1 MSIAQRPP
9 GVGTGAPGPS
19 GNFHYMA
26 YASAADGTDF
36 TYPAVVAPGLTYIAI
51 ISSATEIVAPA
62 LGDFAGQFRKYIGT
76 DGTDGNTVIYGTA
89 DPTTEGA
96 DGDTYIKLVTGV
108 PSKVFGPK
116 ASGVWPAGV
125 DLVGAD
131 GTSGNTII
139 YGTVDPTTEG
149 ADGDTYIKLVAD
161 APGVVFGPK
170 AGGVWPAGVSMIGA
184 AGDPGAQ
191 GRKAGLRLSFNN
203 GTGTGAPSA
212 GQWKVNSSTLLSP
225 TPMTVLRLS
234 DVDLDS
240 VDLQGLY
247 ASWAVGDMLHFKSA
261 DNADTTTLSLRITE
275 TPSEQ
280 TSHWMITVEGV
291 HGAIPSNNEI
301 CVIQHAPGPNV
312 LPGVQTATT
321 FTTLPAAADSAN
333 ETYLVL
339 DTMLHYTSD
348 GTYWRPQ
355 NREFLYN
362 KQNVVIKAVVPAATF
377 GSGTPVTAGVD
388 GSMTRINGAGV
399 HGLTA
404 AVAEGRKVCVKTG
417 NGTVVADSLHV
428 VNDVDVAT
436 NSIVVETSFAAFGSG
451 AVVLYTVN
459 EDVPLRKVDL
469 HAFTPTTSLEV
480 YSSWGMTESATDK
493 FCKVVLTDGTN
504 EFVAA
509 APNIGSGSSTV
520 DGVTFFTNINN
531 LDSLSAQGAT
541 VVSTNTAGTG
551 TSSTYPAL
559 NGAVDTSGA
568 TQLIFKSRAAAAN
581 NNIDLIFS
589 RIRMSV

>member
-9 GVGTGAPGPS
+9 GVGTGDPGPS

-62 LGDFAGQFRKYIGT
+62 LGDFAGQFHKYVGT
-76 DGTDGNTVIYGTA
+76 DGTDGKTVIYGTA

-149 ADGDTYIKLVAD
+149 ADGDTYIKLITD

-261 DNADTTTLSLRITE
+261 DNADTTTLSLRIAE

-280 TSHWMITVEGV
+280 TSHWMMTVEGV

-312 LPGVQTATT
+312 LPGVQTATS
-321 FTTLPAAADSAN
+321 FSTLPTAADAAN

-339 DTMLHYTSD
+339 DSMLHYTSD
-348 GTYWRPQ
+348 GTYWIPQ
-355 NREFLYN
+355 NRKFLYD
-362 KQNVVIKAVVPAATF
+362 KQTSVVKYIAPAATF
-377 GSGTPVTAGVD
+377 ITLTPSTAAAGANTLLT
-388 GSMTRINGAGV
+388 SAGV
-399 HGLTA
+399 HGLTG
-404 AVAEGRKVCVKTG
+404 AVAVGAKVCVKTG
-417 NGTVVADSLHV
+417 NGTVAAESFHTITAIAVDTTGTTIQVGTPFASFGAGTVTLYVANEQVVLRTVAIHPLTPTSSLEIFSSWEFTQSANSKWTYV
-428 VNDVDVAT
+428 TLESTDFSAVNT
-436 NSIVVETSFAAFGSG
+436 NSG
-451 AVVLYTVN
+451 
-459 EDVPLRKVDL
+459 
-469 HAFTPTTSLEV
+469 
-480 YSSWGMTESATDK
+480 
-493 FCKVVLTDGTN
+493 
-504 EFVAA
+504 
-509 APNIGSGSSTV
+509 TV
-520 DGVTFFTNINN
+520 DGVAIRTFVTNMGSLAVQKGAVVASNN
-531 LDSLSAQGAT
+531 T
-541 VVSTNTAGTG
+541 GTG
-551 TSSTYPAL
+551 TSSDVPVS
-559 NGAVDTSGA
+559 GAVDTSVA
-568 TQLIFKSRAAAAN
+568 TTLKFACKPAVAN
-581 NNIDLIFS
+581 EYMAQNFCQTE
-589 RIRMSV
+589 MSA